1 MQILAPLY
9 YKTIYFFQKFNFPF
23 RIRCLNVNVPVEIW
37 ARQRRGKKDKKDK
50 KERRN
55 WGVHL

>member
-23 RIRCLNVNVPVEIW
+23 RIRCLNVPVEIW

>member
-9 YKTIYFFQKFNFPF
+9 YKTIYFFQKYNFPL
-23 RIRCLNVNVPVEIW
+23 RIRYLNVPVEIW
-37 ARQRRGKKDKKDK
+37 ARQRRSKKDKKDK

>member
-9 YKTIYFFQKFNFPF
+9 YKTIYFFQKFYFPL
-23 RIRCLNVNVPVEIW
+23 RIRYLNVPVEIW
-37 ARQRRGKKDKKDK
+37 ARQRRSKKDK

>member
-9 YKTIYFFQKFNFPF
+9 YKTIYFFQKFNFPL
-23 RIRCLNVNVPVEIW
+23 RIRYLNVPVEIW
-37 ARQRRGKKDKKDK
+37 ARQRRSKKYKKDK